1 MKKLFSV
8 LLSVTALLLTACG
21 VSHQETTLTPDVSQM
36 KAICEL
42 SVMEC
47 YYHNVAKYYD
57 KNAESFLLWS
67 KDKEFWIEYCGV
79 VRLGVDASR
88 VAIQV
93 EGDTVS
99 ITLPEATVLGC
110 KVDENSLTQDSY
122 IVAEGSAKITADDQ
136 TKAFADAQANME
148 KTAAQDTALL
158 AMARQRAQK
167 LLEDYIQNL
176 SNASGHTY
184 TIQWRNEAEEA
195 SSFSEEPAQTNQQ

>member
-1 MKKLFSV
+1 M
-8 LLSVTALLLTACG
+8 
-21 VSHQETTLTPDVSQM
+21 
-36 KAICEL
+36 
-42 SVMEC
+42 
-47 YYHNVAKYYD
+47 
-57 KNAESFLLWS
+57 
-67 KDKEFWIEYCGV
+67 

-93 EGDTVS
+93 EGNTVS

-184 TIQWRNEAEEA
+184 TIQWQDEAEEA
-195 SSFSEEPAQTNQQ
+195 SSFSEESAQTNQQ

>member
-1 MKKLFSV
+1 MKKLFSA
-8 LLSVTALLLTACG
+8 LLSVMALLLTACG
-21 VSHQETTLTPDVSQM
+21 ASRQETDLTPDVSQM

-57 KNAESFLLWS
+57 ANAESFLLWS
-67 KDKEFWIEYCGV
+67 KDKEFWIEYSGV

-88 VAIQV
+88 VNIQV

-99 ITLPEATVLGC
+99 ITMPEATVLGC

-148 KTAAQDTALL
+148 QTAAQDSALL
-158 AMARQRAQK
+158 TMAQQRARK

-176 SNASGHTY
+176 SQASGHTY
-184 TIQWRNEAEEA
+184 TIQWKDAPAEETSA
-195 SSFSEEPAQTNQQ
+195 PVQETPAES